1 MKLISSILL
10 LLPMF
15 IYGQSRIG
23 RWRSHVS
30 FNTVILVEETPEAI
44 VGATSNGIFLVSKK
58 DFQISTKTQVEG
70 LSDSGISAI
79 AYSTDTNFLL
89 IGYQSGNLDLLQ
101 DGIIINIPDLTRKAG
116 ITDKTILRIVCDG
129 NIAYL
134 CCAFGVVKIDLKKI
148 EVSETWYLGTKE
160 DLKKAFD
167 LASFNGNWWI
177 ATNHGICKADKQNT
191 NLQDYRNWQFQSS
204 LPSPYASFE
213 SFAQNDGL
221 LVAHD
226 ATNDRILA
234 FNGTTWQSWHP
245 EIKNIK
251 RIRNSFS
258 GVIVV
263 TVNEIKIQSKSGI
276 DLINSISLS
285 GEDFFPADALTSS
298 NGECW
303 MADYHNGMTRR
314 TSTTSFLHYIPNSPA
329 SDLISTLKSGPEEI
343 FAATYTYNSAGA
355 PEASYSIWHSGMWQN
370 FNIKDDPGLK
380 SIKPINS
387 FAISGDRPG
396 EYWASTAGS
405 GLLLFQKNRVAARFN
420 DQNSLLGSL
429 NNSCIVNGIALD
441 PQDNLWYTNPTG
453 KALLGTS
460 SASGTFISLPY
471 PGTEQSSLD
480 AGEILTTTSGTHWVT
495 LPDMGLF
502 AFRIKGNSENIS
514 DDQYR
519 KVAVQSRFSNSTTSL
534 ITKFTGI
541 SALAEDLNHQLW
553 VGTANGIV
561 VYNDPDKV
569 FDPGEF
575 YGAQPSLND
584 GEALFKPILE
594 KEKITSIAVD
604 GGNRKW
610 IGTAGSG
617 VFLFSEQ
624 GDHLLRHFDIKN
636 SPLLSD
642 QVLSVAIEQKS
653 GEVFFATSRGLI
665 SFISDATAAEPGFEK
680 AYVWPN
686 PLRESFEGGVT
697 INGLVDGTELK
708 IIDVAGNLL
717 FHTTSLGGRAVWN
730 AKNKHGSRVAT
741 GVYLV
746 ICGSPHSG
754 SSKILK
760 LLVIH

>member
-1 MKLISSILL
+1 MRFLGSILF

-15 IYGQSRIG
+15 LFGQGRIG
-23 RWRSHVS
+23 GWRSHVS
-30 FNTVILVEETPEAI
+30 FHTVILVEETPESI
-44 VGATSNGIFLVSKK
+44 VGATENGIFLVSKR
-58 DFQISTKTQVEG
+58 DFQITAKTRVDG

-79 AYSTDTNFLL
+79 AYSAGTNFLL

-101 DGIIINIPDLTRKAG
+101 DGNIINLPDLTRKAG
-116 ITDKTILRIVCDG
+116 LTDKSIRRIVCEG
-129 NIAYL
+129 NKAYL

-148 EVSETWYLGTKE
+148 EVSETWYLGAKE
-160 DLKKAFD
+160 DLKETFD
-167 LASFNGNWWI
+167 ITSFGGNWWI

-191 NLQDYRNWQFQSS
+191 NLQDYRNWQFQTT
-204 LPSPYASFE
+204 LPASGASFG
-213 SFAQNDGL
+213 SFAQDGGL
-221 LVAHD
+221 LYAHD

-245 EIKNIK
+245 EIRNIT
-251 RIRNSFS
+251 RIKTFS
-258 GVIVV
+258 GGVIVV
-263 TVNEIKIQSKSGI
+263 TANEIKIQSKSGN
-276 DLINSISLS
+276 DLINGAGMS
-285 GEDFFPADALTSS
+285 GVDFLPADALISS

-303 MADYHNGMTRR
+303 IADYHNGLTRR
-314 TSTTSFLHYIPNSPA
+314 ISNSSFLYYIPNSPA
-329 SDLISTLKSGPEEI
+329 SDLISALKSGSEEI
-343 FAATYTYNSAGA
+343 FAASYTNNSAGT

-370 FNIKDDPGLK
+370 FNNSDDPGLK
-380 SIKPINS
+380 SIRPINS
-387 FAISGDRPG
+387 FAISRDRPG

-420 DQNSLLGSL
+420 AQNSLLGSL

-441 PQDNLWYTNPTG
+441 PQNNLWYTNPTG
-453 KALLGTS
+453 KAFLGTCS
-460 SASGTFISLPY
+460 TSGTFVPLPY

-480 AGEILTTTSGTHWVT
+480 AGEILTTTTGTHWVA
-495 LPDMGLF
+495 LPAEGLF
-502 AFRIKGNSENIS
+502 AFRIKGNVGDIS

-519 KVAVQSRFSNSTTSL
+519 KVAVQSRFSNSTTTL
-534 ITKFTGI
+534 ITRFTGI
-541 SALAEDLNHQLW
+541 SALAVDLNHQLW

-561 VYNDPDKV
+561 VYNNPDRV
-569 FDPGEF
+569 FDSGEF
-575 YGAQPSLND
+575 YGSQPSLND

-594 KEKITSIAVD
+594 KEKITSIAID

-624 GDHLLRHFDIKN
+624 GDHLLKHFDAKN

-642 QVLSVAIEQKS
+642 QVFSVAIEQKS

-665 SFISDATAAEPGFEK
+665 SFKGDATGAEPGFEK

-686 PLRESFEGGVT
+686 PVRENFESGVT
-697 INGLVDGTELK
+697 IDGLADGTVVK
-708 IIDVAGNLL
+708 ITDLAGNLL
-717 FHTTSLGGRAVWN
+717 FQTISIGGRAVWN
-730 AKNKHGSRVAT
+730 TKNNHGSRVGT
-741 GVYLV
+741 GIYLI
-746 ICGSPHSG
+746 ICNSPRTG